1 MQTYT
6 KNVNDANN
14 FVGIFLLTLMNLN
27 ELELLY
33 RVNAQTK
40 KGVHLKSKH
49 PF

>member
-1 MQTYT
+1 MMQIILL
-6 KNVNDANN
+6 D
-14 FVGIFLLTLMNLN
+14 FFLLTLMNLN